1 MSLKRRIFTK
11 DFKLQVIRQVQAGKS
26 IAQAAREHE
35 LHPNLIAKW
44 QKLHEQYAQNAFQGN
59 GHAYTEDA
67 KVAELERLI
76 GQLTIE
82 NSLLKKVLAFQERQ
96 VQEQPGKQEQP
107 RKEAGQ

>member
-1 MSLKRRIFTK
+1 MSITHRIFTK

-44 QKLHEQYAQNAFQGN
+44 RKLHTQYAQSAFQGN

-82 NSLLKKVLAFQERQ
+82 NSLLKKVLQ
-96 VQEQPGKQEQP
+96 VQERLRAEQEGGK
-107 RKEAGQ
+107 

>member
-44 QKLHEQYAQNAFQGN
+44 QKLHMQYAQNAFQGN
-59 GHAYTEDA
+59 GHVYTEDA

-82 NSLLKKVLAFQERQ
+82 NSLLKKVLQAQERLRAE
-96 VQEQPGKQEQP
+96 QEGGK
-107 RKEAGQ
+107 

>member
-11 DFKLQVIRQVQAGKS
+11 DFKLQVIRQVQAGKP

-44 QKLHEQYAQNAFQGN
+44 QKLHEQYAQDAFQGN

-67 KVAELERLI
+67 RVAELERLI

-82 NSLLKKVLAFQERQ
+82 NSLLKKVLQAQERLRTE
-96 VQEQPGKQEQP
+96 QECSK
-107 RKEAGQ
+107 

>member
-1 MSLKRRIFTK
+1 MSIKRRIFTK

-44 QKLHEQYAQNAFQGN
+44 QKLHTQYAQSAFQGN

-82 NSLLKKVLAFQERQ
+82 NSLLKKVLQ
-96 VQEQPGKQEQP
+96 VQERLRAEQEGGK
-107 RKEAGQ
+107 

>member
-44 QKLHEQYAQNAFQGN
+44 QKLHEQYARNAFQGN
-59 GHAYTEDA
+59 GHTYTEDA

-82 NSLLKKVLAFQERQ
+82 NSLLKKVLAFQENL
-96 VQEQPGKQEQP
+96 VQEQQ

>member
-96 VQEQPGKQEQP
+96 VQEQP

>member
-11 DFKLQVIRQVQAGKS
+11 DFKMQVIRQVQAGKS

-44 QKLHEQYAQNAFQGN
+44 QKLHEQYTQNAFQGN

-82 NSLLKKVLAFQERQ
+82 NSLLKKVLAFQEHQ
-96 VQEQPGKQEQP
+96 

>member
-1 MSLKRRIFTK
+1 MSIKRRIFTK

-76 GQLTIE
+76 GQLTVE

-96 VQEQPGKQEQP
+96 VQERQVQEQQ

>member
-82 NSLLKKVLAFQERQ
+82 NSLLKKVLAFQEQ
-96 VQEQPGKQEQP
+96 Q

>member
-1 MSLKRRIFTK
+1 MSIKRRLFTK

-26 IAQAAREHE
+26 ITQAAREHD

-44 QKLHEQYAQNAFQGN
+44 QKLHAQYAQNAFQGN
-59 GHAYTEDA
+59 GHAYTEEA

-82 NSLLKKVLAFQERQ
+82 NSLLPQ
-96 VQEQPGKQEQP
+96 
-107 RKEAGQ
+107 

>member
-1 MSLKRRIFTK
+1 MRK
-11 DFKLQVIRQVQAGKS
+11 
-26 IAQAAREHE
+26 HE

-44 QKLHEQYAQNAFQGN
+44 QKLHTQYAQNAFQDN

-76 GQLTIE
+76 GQVTIE
-82 NSLLKKVLAFQERQ
+82 NSLLKSLSFQERS
-96 VQEQPGKQEQP
+96 VQEQQ

>member
-26 IAQAAREHE
+26 IAQAAREHD
-35 LHPNLIAKW
+35 LHPNLISKW
-44 QKLHEQYAQNAFQGN
+44 QKLHDQYAQNAFQGN
-59 GHAYTEDA
+59 GHAYTEEA

-82 NSLLKKVLAFQERQ
+82 NSLLKKVLQTQERLRAE
-96 VQEQPGKQEQP
+96 QESHK
-107 RKEAGQ
+107 

>member
-11 DFKLQVIRQVQAGKS
+11 DFKQQILHQVQAGKS
-26 IAQAAREHE
+26 IAQAARENE

-59 GHAYTEDA
+59 SHAYTQEA
-67 KVAELERLI
+67 RIAELERLI
-76 GQLTIE
+76 GQQTVEIVF
-82 NSLLKKVLAFQERQ
+82 LKKVLAI
-96 VQEQPGKQEQP
+96 QEQQ

>member
-1 MSLKRRIFTK
+1 MSIKRRLFTK

-26 IAQAAREHE
+26 IAQAAREHD

-44 QKLHEQYAQNAFQGN
+44 QKLHAQYAQNAFQGN
-59 GHAYTEDA
+59 GHAYTEEA

-82 NSLLKKVLAFQERQ
+82 NSLLPQ
-96 VQEQPGKQEQP
+96 
-107 RKEAGQ
+107 